1 MTETSVTKYMSARAD
16 GTEEKGPAMP
26 RPRAPWEH
34 REMQSRQ
41 RVQRLE
47 MRAGPAL
54 ARDGEVTAGGGALHA
69 PGARLLHAH
78 APGGQPAQQTGGQP
92 HGAKPAAIFPHAAR
106 GAHSPGQGSQESRG
120 KRNRQGVFHRGV
132 PTGTGSSGV
141 PTAAA
146 RAAHLQSREA
156 LASLH
161 RTPLSAGEAA
171 DRQSH
176 TPK

>member
-1 MTETSVTKYMSARAD
+1 MHD
-16 GTEEKGPAMP
+16 GNQRYKIHV
-26 RPRAPWEH
+26 RPRGRHRGEGTGHAEAQSAVGTPGNAVPAKGAAPGNA
-34 REMQSRQ
+34 
-41 RVQRLE
+41 
-47 MRAGPAL
+47 AGPAL

-120 KRNRQGVFHRGV
+120 KRNRQGVFHRESPQGQEQRRSHRCGEGR
-132 PTGTGSSGV
+132 PF
-141 PTAAA
+141 
-146 RAAHLQSREA
+146 LRE
-156 LASLH
+156 
-161 RTPLSAGEAA
+161 EAA